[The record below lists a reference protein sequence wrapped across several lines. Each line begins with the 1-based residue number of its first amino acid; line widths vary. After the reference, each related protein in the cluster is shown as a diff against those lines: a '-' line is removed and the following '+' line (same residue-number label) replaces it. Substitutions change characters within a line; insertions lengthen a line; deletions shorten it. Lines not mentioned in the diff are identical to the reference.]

1 MKSPSDLGNDREGLN
16 SGLSTILLDCLQ
28 MGGIGSLYSNPSL
41 EYRQPPERETK
52 LW

>member
-1 MKSPSDLGNDREGLN
+1 MPSMINEGKAFELGEWNKGLN
-16 SGLSTILLDCLQ
+16 AGCLP

-41 EYRQPPERETK
+41 EYRQPPEREAK